1 MTNIPIRSILIN
13 ENSILVKKGDKME
26 KKEQV
31 ITVARDLFHKHGFK
45 KVSMDEIAKY
55 SGVTKK
61 TIYSYF
67 KSKEELLKYFIDEEL
82 QRMKKIIDEEEAKGQ
97 DFFETANNVICKLL
111 KYRKER
117 DFLSVIA
124 EEAEW
129 LKNPTVVENLKLIDN
144 QIEEYIK
151 TKLEKAKNN
160 GDIYYEDL
168 DITAFLVYKMY
179 IALMIE
185 WNDKSKNIDEQMIAK
200 IISNILKN
208 GLRKDVK

>member
-13 ENSILVKKGDKME
+13 GNSILVKKGDKME

-31 ITVARDLFHKHGFK
+31 ITVARDLFHKYGFK

-97 DFFETANNVICKLL
+97 DFFETANNAICKLL

>member
-1 MTNIPIRSILIN
+1 
-13 ENSILVKKGDKME
+13 ME

-31 ITVARDLFHKHGFK
+31 ITVARDLFHKYGFK

-97 DFFETANNVICKLL
+97 DFFETANNAICKLL

-117 DFLSVIA
+117 DFLSIIA

>member
-97 DFFETANNVICKLL
+97 DFFETANNAICKLL

>member
-1 MTNIPIRSILIN
+1 MTNIPTRSILIN
-13 ENSILVKKGDKME
+13 ENSILVKEGDKME

-31 ITVARDLFHKHGFK
+31 ITVARDLFHKYGFK

-97 DFFETANNVICKLL
+97 DFFETANNAICKLL

-117 DFLSVIA
+117 DFLSIIA

>member
-1 MTNIPIRSILIN
+1 MTNIPISSILIN
-13 ENSILVKKGDKME
+13 GNSILVKKGDKME

-31 ITVARDLFHKHGFK
+31 ITVARDLFHKYGFK

-97 DFFETANNVICKLL
+97 DFFETANNAICKLL